1 MNTILFKNKNLKYIM
16 EEFQRNG
23 ISILID
29 KDSNESY
36 EVFNDRC
43 KFIISQKDTNIKF
56 NELIKYSKIYTN
68 IKYMKCVY
76 NSDTVKIIENLK
88 KNLS

>member
-1 MNTILFKNKNLKYIM
+1 M

-23 ISILID
+23 VSFIIN
-29 KDSNESY
+29 KDSNESW
-36 EVFNDRC
+36 EVFYDRC

-56 NELIKYSKIYTN
+56 NELIKLSKIYTN

-76 NSDTVKIIENLK
+76 NNDTMAKVDKLK

>member
-1 MNTILFKNKNLKYIM
+1 M

-23 ISILID
+23 VSFIIN
-29 KDSNESY
+29 KVSNESL
-36 EVFNDRC
+36 EVFYDRC

-56 NELIKYSKIYTN
+56 NELIKLSKIYTN

-76 NSDTVKIIENLK
+76 NNYTIEKVDKLK